1 MSILRVSLADKVH
14 KRAIL
19 RDLRKKEIDEK
30 IWDRFSQPKERTL
43 WYYRSLADKFCTL
56 LPGQLSEEL
65 REGSY
70 LKQFTI

>member
-1 MSILRVSLADKVH
+1 MRERSC
-14 KRAIL
+14 
-19 RDLRKKEIDEK
+19 RDLRKKEIGEK

-65 REGSY
+65 REIVDV
-70 LKQFTI
+70 LERAT